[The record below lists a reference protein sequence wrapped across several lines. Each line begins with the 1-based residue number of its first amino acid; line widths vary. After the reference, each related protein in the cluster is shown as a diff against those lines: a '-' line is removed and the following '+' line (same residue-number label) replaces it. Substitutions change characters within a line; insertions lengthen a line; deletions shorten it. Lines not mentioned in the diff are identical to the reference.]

1 VIGTEGS
8 GPAAG
13 THFGLDVESPSPRDV
28 PARGSSTM
36 PEAREC
42 AWRPNGNG
50 AAIRD
55 RAPRPDG
62 SEQSEPYVYILKEIR
77 CAIESET
84 RGAAS

>member
-1 VIGTEGS
+1 
-8 GPAAG
+8 
-13 THFGLDVESPSPRDV
+13 
-28 PARGSSTM
+28 M

-77 CAIESET
+77 CAIESEES
-84 RGAAS
+84 RRPNAW

>member
-1 VIGTEGS
+1 
-8 GPAAG
+8 
-13 THFGLDVESPSPRDV
+13 
-28 PARGSSTM
+28 M

-55 RAPRPDG
+55 RAPRPD
-62 SEQSEPYVYILKEIR
+62 VYILKEIR

-84 RGAAS
+84 LGAAI